1 MKRREPVG
9 NRTGERKLD
18 RVSVRECVQGSVK
31 WTFHLVEVADDRKRR
46 WTWRWV
52 FLSFSEN

>member
-18 RVSVRECVQGSVK
+18 RVSVRVRARIG
-31 WTFHLVEVADDRKRR
+31 EVAVSLGGGCR
-46 WTWRWV
+46 
-52 FLSFSEN
+52 